1 VSAADPA
8 DHTDPGQPEVRRVLV
23 AEPLRFV
30 RDALIAAVDA
40 QPGLVAIDGSRAD
53 RSIAGRADAV
63 IVAAGLL
70 RVGWHRVLADGSW
83 DDGPSPVVVVADHGP
98 VTPSIDRRGIVV
110 VSRHTPLA
118 AVVACLRS
126 NGSAAANVPE
136 WLGTSAETTPQL
148 TARER
153 QVLGLLASGLS
164 PAEVARS
171 LAITIHTTRDHIK
184 AIRTKLDRPT
194 TLAAVL
200 EAIRR
205 GLLHMDVP
213 SRM

>member
-1 VSAADPA
+1 MSAAEPRDR
-8 DHTDPGQPEVRRVLV
+8 TDPVHPEVRRVLV
-23 AEPLRFV
+23 AEPHRFV
-30 RDALIAAVDA
+30 REALVAAVNA
-40 QPGLVAIDGSRAD
+40 QPGLTAIDGSRAD
-53 RSIAGRADAV
+53 RSVAGRADAA

-70 RVGWHRVLADGSW
+70 RVGWHRVLADGIW
-83 DDGPSPVVVVADHGP
+83 DDGPWPVVVVADHGP
-98 VTPSIDRRGIVV
+98 TTPSIDRRGIVV
-110 VSRHTPLA
+110 VSRQTPLA
-118 AVVACLRS
+118 SVVACLRA
-126 NGSAAANVPE
+126 NGNAAATVPE
-136 WLGTSAETTPQL
+136 WLGTTVRTEPQL

-184 AIRTKLDRPT
+184 ALRTKLDQPT

-205 GLLHMDVP
+205 GLLHMDV
-213 SRM
+213 S

>member
-1 VSAADPA
+1 MSAAEHQ
-8 DHTDPGQPEVRRVLV
+8 DHTDPRHPEVRRVLV

-30 RDALIAAVDA
+30 RDALVAAVDA
-40 QPGLVAIDGSRAD
+40 QPGLVAIDDSRAD
-53 RSIAGRADAV
+53 LSVAGRADAA

-83 DDGPSPVVVVADHGP
+83 EDGPSPVVVVADHGP
-98 VTPSIDRRGIVV
+98 VTPSMDRRGIVV
-110 VSRHTPLA
+110 VSRQTPLA
-118 AVVACLRS
+118 SVVACVRS
-126 NGSAAANVPE
+126 NGSAAAIASDWPA
-136 WLGTSAETTPQL
+136 TSARTEPQL

-171 LAITIHTTRDHIK
+171 LDITIHTTRDHIK
-184 AIRTKLDRPT
+184 ALRTKLDRPT

-205 GLLHMDVP
+205 GLLHMDVV
-213 SRM
+213 